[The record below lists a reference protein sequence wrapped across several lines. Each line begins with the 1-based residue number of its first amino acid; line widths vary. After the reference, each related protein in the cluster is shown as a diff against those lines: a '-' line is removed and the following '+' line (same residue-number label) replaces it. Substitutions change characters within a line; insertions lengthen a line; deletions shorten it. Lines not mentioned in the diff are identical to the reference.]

1 MKISVEQRNHVRVY
15 GQGER
20 AMVFSHGF
28 GCDQAMWRYVAPAF
42 ADRYRVVLFDHV
54 GAGHSDLRAYDAA
67 KYSTLD
73 GYAADVVEICDE
85 LGLRGCVFVGHSV
98 SAMIGVL
105 AEKMAPGLFSR
116 MVMVGPSPSYINDG
130 EYVGGFERADIEEL
144 LAFMDSNYLGWS
156 GAMGP
161 VIMGRADQPEFGEEL
176 TNSFCRTDPEM
187 ARQFGR
193 VTFLSDC
200 RGDLEG
206 VRVPSLLLQCSEDV
220 VAPLA
225 VGEYLH
231 ARLAGSTLV
240 VLRAT
245 GHCPHL
251 GAPDEVIAAMEG
263 YLAV

>member
-1 MKISVEQRNHVRVY
+1 MKTNIVDRNHVRVY
-15 GQGER
+15 GQGEH
-20 AMVFSHGF
+20 AMLFAHGF

-42 ADRYRVVLFDHV
+42 SDRYRVVLFDHV
-54 GAGHSDLRAYDAA
+54 GAGNSDLTAYDPA
-67 KYSTLD
+67 KYSTLA
-73 GYAADVVEICDE
+73 GYAGDVAEICDE

-105 AEKMAPGLFSR
+105 AAKTDPGLFSR

-130 EYVGGFERADIEEL
+130 EYVGGFTRADIEEL
-144 LAFMDSNYLGWS
+144 LTFLDSNYLGWS
-156 GAMGP
+156 AAMAP
-161 VIMGRADQPEFGEEL
+161 VIVGWPDRPEFGEEL
-176 TNSFCRTDPEM
+176 ANSFCRTDPEI

-206 VRVPSLLLQCSEDV
+206 MRVPSLLLQCSEDV
-220 VAPLA
+220 VAPLT

-231 ARLAGSTLV
+231 ARLEESKLV

-251 GAPDEVIAAMEG
+251 SAPDEVIAAMEA
-263 YLAV
+263 YLAL